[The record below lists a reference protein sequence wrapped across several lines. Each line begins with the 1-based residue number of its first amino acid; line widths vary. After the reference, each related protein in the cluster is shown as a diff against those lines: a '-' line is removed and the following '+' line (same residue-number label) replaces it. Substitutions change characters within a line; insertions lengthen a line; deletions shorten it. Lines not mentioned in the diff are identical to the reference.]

1 MVDLRR
7 RCRAPVAHPSR
18 PAALCCRLSGVGVRG
33 GGRWGQ
39 VAAAV
44 VVLVVVDVALAAVVA
59 ALLGWP
65 LTDALT
71 PTTVLVL
78 LLAAWPRLPRRE

>member
-1 MVDLRR
+1 
-7 RCRAPVAHPSR
+7 
-18 PAALCCRLSGVGVRG
+18 VGVRV

-65 LTDALT
+65 LTDALK

>member
-1 MVDLRR
+1 MLPTLGGR
-7 RCRAPVAHPSR
+7 
-18 PAALCCRLSGVGVRG
+18 VRV
-33 GGRWGQ
+33 GGRWGR

-44 VVLVVVDVALAAVVA
+44 VALVVVDVALAAVVA

-65 LTDALT
+65 LTDALK
-71 PTTVLVL
+71 PATVLVL

>member
-1 MVDLRR
+1 M
-7 RCRAPVAHPSR
+7 
-18 PAALCCRLSGVGVRG
+18 RG

-39 VAAAV
+39 VAGAV
-44 VVLVVVDVALAAVVA
+44 VALAVVDVALAAVVA

-65 LTDALT
+65 LTDALK